1 MSFMD
6 RLRYAMPMIK
16 MLNRYIPGISIMAN
30 YEIYARFQFR
40 GNGVLTP
47 FTRLE
52 RLMVSA
58 LASLYGRLT

>member
-16 MLNRYIPGISIMAN
+16 MLNQHIRGISMMAN

-40 GNGVLTP
+40 GNGILTP

-52 RLMVSA
+52 RLMVSTV
-58 LASLYGRLT
+58 ASLYGQLA